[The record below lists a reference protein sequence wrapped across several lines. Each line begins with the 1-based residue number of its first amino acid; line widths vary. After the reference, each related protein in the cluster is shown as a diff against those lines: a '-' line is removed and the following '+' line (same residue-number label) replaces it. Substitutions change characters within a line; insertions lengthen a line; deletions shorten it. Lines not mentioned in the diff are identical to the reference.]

1 MDSNGRVKYRGRWFT
16 IDKPTT
22 STRATKKKNGFGGKI
37 GMPEIDSLWR
47 SQLSAQLQQN
57 RA

>member
-22 STRATKKKNGFGGKI
+22 STRATKKKWF
-37 GMPEIDSLWR
+37 WR
-47 SQLSAQLQQN
+47 KN
-57 RA
+57 RDA